1 MLYSLV
7 GYKYLGLE
15 AESYIVYNFVVMPT
29 PSWFQCDPFVENY
42 KTKLIVKMM
51 SEKDLIIC
59 VFTDYKKV
67 HKGKKKI
74 QLMIELFKQILFK
87 KKSN

>member
-1 MLYSLV
+1 
-7 GYKYLGLE
+7 
-15 AESYIVYNFVVMPT
+15 MPT

-51 SEKDLIIC
+51 SEKDIIIC

-67 HKGKKKI
+67 HKGEKKKKI
-74 QLMIELFKQILFK
+74 QLMIE
-87 KKSN
+87 